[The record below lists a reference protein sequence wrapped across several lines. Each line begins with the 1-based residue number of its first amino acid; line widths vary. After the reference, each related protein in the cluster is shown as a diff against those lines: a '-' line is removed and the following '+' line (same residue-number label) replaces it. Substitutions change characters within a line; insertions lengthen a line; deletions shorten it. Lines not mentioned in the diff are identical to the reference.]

1 MRKRKT
7 SKGISARAW
16 FYGQPG
22 FHSPRTVAIGG
33 GPTVGGLNCIYC
45 GKSTGGPE
53 DMCVP
58 CAMKRL
64 RIDRKDR

>member
-22 FHSPRTVAIGG
+22 FHAPRTVVIVG
-33 GPTVGGLNCIYC
+33 GPTAYGLNCIYC

-58 CAMKRL
+58 CAMARA
-64 RIDRKDR
+64 RDGRE